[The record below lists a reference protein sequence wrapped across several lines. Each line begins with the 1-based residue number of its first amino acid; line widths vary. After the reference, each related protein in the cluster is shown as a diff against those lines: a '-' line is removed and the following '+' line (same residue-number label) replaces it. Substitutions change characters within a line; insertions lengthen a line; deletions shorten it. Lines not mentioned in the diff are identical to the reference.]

1 VTFTGLEGAR
11 EWTFRS
17 GRKIERLTVRSRLAV
32 NTAEAAAE
40 AATANVGVAR
50 LLCYPVSRAVLDGRL
65 KLAPRKFEPPPLRVS
80 LVSVDARLA
89 PRKLKAF
96 MDFVAPR
103 SQRAGNTAP
112 KRRGSSKPEIAA
124 AQIDGWSP
132 ASRQIRK

>member
-1 VTFTGLEGAR
+1 M
-11 EWTFRS
+11 
-17 GRKIERLTVRSRLAV
+17 RSRLAV

-40 AATANVGVAR
+40 AATANVGVTR

-65 KLAPRKFEPPPLRVS
+65 KLAPRKFEPPPLPVS

-103 SQRAGNTAP
+103 LKARLVCDP
-112 KRRGSSKPEIAA
+112 
-124 AQIDGWSP
+124 
-132 ASRQIRK
+132 